1 MTALHFRLSG
11 EGFTDLV
18 RAVFLEGDY
27 ARALRMIVNGLN
39 GDGIEGIAQKVLDGT
54 VRFSGNERDGFD
66 VEDDDDVDYQKRVR
80 WMYAGRVKLRGKK
93 GWFSPRAVVVNCN
106 WRDAEFA
113 RERGELRGQ
122 YVGSATE
129 RMMNDR
135 ASYYAE
141 EGEVGTVVR
150 GDFGDYGKN
159 PMVIFEPC
167 DPPPSWWE
175 PLRTPEASVRS
186 MIEAGRSID
195 PLTPEEETEYFPDPI
210 VARGL
215 ERTLDDTRQ
224 EKRQDPKFMEFQFNF
239 EVKSYR
245 QQIQAAC
252 GDDYIPLYNVHDEVV
267 GKVPRLPFLNYALGR
282 TDLSELA
289 PSWKTICPQGL
300 KMGGDNPY
308 HSDAYLG
315 AYDKDGNDLPMS
327 YKNGYPYDG
336 LEHQAFI
343 HTMGRIQREFGGFSA
358 TVLSGGD
365 HPEVFGAV
373 GEEILV
379 LPNLDPR
386 YLDQVLMARAII
398 TEEGGAACHL
408 AQEAMVRSIP
418 ILRVPDAIKKFPKGM
433 FMTVQPGVGRIQT
446 MAMSTLGFGGV
457 TTS

>member
-1 MTALHFRLSG
+1 MTVVHFRLDG
-11 EGFTDLV
+11 GHFTDLV
-18 RAVFLEGDY
+18 RSIFLEGDY
-27 ARALRMIVNGLN
+27 AKALRMIVKGLN
-39 GDGIEGIAQKVLDGT
+39 GDGIEDIAQKILDGSH
-54 VRFSGNERDGFD
+54 RFSGNETDGFN
-66 VEDDDDVDYQKRVR
+66 VEEDSDSDYQEKTR
-80 WMYAGRVKLRGKK
+80 WVYAGRVKLPKKK
-93 GWFSPRAVVVNCN
+93 GWFAPRALVVNPGN
-106 WRDAEFA
+106 RDAEFA
-113 RERGELRGQ
+113 RKRSRLRNQ
-122 YVGSATE
+122 YVGTWTDEMLA
-129 RMMNDR
+129 DR
-135 ASYYAE
+135 ASYFAE
-141 EGEVGTVVR
+141 DGEVGMIVK
-150 GDFGDYGKN
+150 GDFETFGKN

-175 PLRTPEASVRS
+175 PIRTPADALRS

-195 PLTPEEETEYFPDPI
+195 LLTPEEETEYFPDPV

-215 ERTLDDTRQ
+215 ERTLDDIRQ
-224 EKRQDPKFMEFQFNF
+224 EKRQDPKSMEFQFNF

-245 QQIQAAC
+245 QQIRAAC

-282 TDLSELA
+282 TNLSELA

-327 YKNGYPYDG
+327 YKNGYPYNG

-343 HTMGRIQREFGGFSA
+343 HTKGRIQREFGGFSA

-433 FMTVQPGVGRIQT
+433 FMTVQPGVGKIQT
-446 MAMSTLGFGGV
+446 MTMSTLGFGGV